1 MSLKVI
7 NKNIFLVPDF
17 LTPIECREYIEMS
30 EKLGYE
36 KALVETEK
44 GYQEIKAVRDN
55 DRVLFT
61 DSNLSSHLY
70 ERAFQYL
77 PGHIGNSSLYGLNEL
92 IRFYRYKP
100 GQKFKKHNDQSFI
113 KNEEEASYYTFLIYL
128 NDNYEGGETQFDMQT
143 IRPQAG
149 TLLIFL
155 HQLEHSG
162 NEVVNGVKYVLR
174 TDVMYKLN
182 K

>member
-1 MSLKVI
+1 MSLKII
-7 NKNIFLVPDF
+7 NTNIFLIPDF
-17 LTPIECREYIEMS
+17 LSPTECAGYIELS

-44 GYQEIKAVRDN
+44 GYQEIKSVRDN
-55 DRVLFT
+55 DRVLYT
-61 DSNLSSHLY
+61 ESGLSAHLY
-70 ERAFQYL
+70 ERSFQFL
-77 PGHIGNSSLYGLNEL
+77 PKQIGDSSLSGLNEL

-113 KNEEEASYYTFLIYL
+113 RNEDEASYYTFLIYL
-128 NDNYEGGETQFDMQT
+128 NDNYEGGETQFDIQT
-143 IRPQAG
+143 ICPKAG